1 LNEMVVSGFDQEQFC
16 CYVETRGSNQSR
28 PKQCSQWHIQTK
40 DGNYGFKSISE
51 AFLHGINA
59 EVISATGAKPV
70 AALLQSESKSV
81 GVSARWSQWLKSYLH
96 QRQSVWHRFCKQ
108 NQNLSAFLHFGHNG

>member
-1 LNEMVVSGFDQEQFC
+1 MKWSFP
-16 CYVETRGSNQSR
+16 GSIKSNFAVMSKPEAQTKSR
-28 PKQCSQWHIQTK
+28 PKQCNQRHRQTK

-51 AFLHGINA
+51 AFLHGVNA